1 MAYTPSP
8 SIVMLRTSPGLVV
21 IPLSN
26 GTRPSLFEHKRE
38 ERVKRRGRR
47 GRPNVWVGVCGKD
60 IKVLNKRPGSEVTR
74 PRYVKT
80 KKDTGLEDTK
90 GCLPFFPSCQSFLPT
105 KAWRQW
111 GEREDIGPSLVS
123 LICPPTWHVSPAG
136 TDAITMQY
144 LSAEG
149 GEGTWTVFLLNRRA
163 RAQSRP
169 QRCDLHSSPFS
180 QT

>member
-60 IKVLNKRPGSEVTR
+60 IKELNKRPGSEVTR
-74 PRYVKT
+74 PRYVRT

-111 GEREDIGPSLVS
+111 GEREDVGPSLVS
-123 LICPPTWHVSPAG
+123 LICPPHMARKPRWDRRHHHAIPLCRRRGRYLDRFSPQPSG
-136 TDAITMQY
+136 QGPI
-144 LSAEG
+144 SA
-149 GEGTWTVFLLNRRA
+149 TKMRSAF
-163 RAQSRP
+163 
-169 QRCDLHSSPFS
+169 FS
-180 QT
+180 F